1 MKLRVRSAAHLDII
15 VVAEIYEGERLGL
28 GHDFLREVDS
38 IFSLFR
44 QHPYLGQSIDGH
56 LGLRG
61 FQLKRFPYRVI
72 YRLANDEVTVLAV
85 THQRRQPEAWR
96 NRIQEAPAFYQL
108 AA

>member
-15 VVAEIYEGERLGL
+15 VVAEFYEGERLGL

-61 FQLKRFPYRVI
+61 FQLRRFPYRVI
-72 YRLANDEVTVLAV
+72 YRLANDEVAVLAV
-85 THQRRQPEAWR
+85 THLRRQPETWR
-96 NRIQEAPAFYQL
+96 NRVQEAPAIYQL